1 MHGGKKRRK
10 KTSDLYDAEHNAL
23 INIFSSQHE
32 KRPLLKV
39 SLMNSISLLLL
50 VFFCFFLLLL
60 PKSEKRKNFQQQNWL
75 FIIVTLTLFTAEILK
90 LAGVIM
96 SHASQRAL
104 ESISALRALSPTY
117 KRYRSAACLV
127 GALVHKIHCY
137 GDRLLNAFGL
147 LSPPWL
153 FTFNHSGLQLTEV
166 N

>member
-1 MHGGKKRRK
+1 MISLK
-10 KTSDLYDAEHNAL
+10 SDLYNAEHNAL

-50 VFFCFFLLLL
+50 GFFFSVAAA
-60 PKSEKRKNFQQQNWL
+60 KVRKKRKNFQQQNWL

-96 SHASQRAL
+96 SHASQRAM